1 MFGRVEIKPALMFD
15 WPNLI
20 KMIFCSSKG
29 EAGEVLCVQSLKK
42 KKTATTKPQLRHTT
56 IECSCRLLA
65 VLSLLLVK

>member
-42 KKTATTKPQLRHTT
+42 RKQRQLNPNCV
-56 IECSCRLLA
+56 IPP
-65 VLSLLLVK
+65 LSVRVDC